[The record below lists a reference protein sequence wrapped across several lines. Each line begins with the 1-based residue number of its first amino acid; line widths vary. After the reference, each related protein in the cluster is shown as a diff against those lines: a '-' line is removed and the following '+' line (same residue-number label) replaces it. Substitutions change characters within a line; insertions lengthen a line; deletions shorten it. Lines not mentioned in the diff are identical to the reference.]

1 METMHAIRTRRAVR
15 SFDPEPPSKEQIE
28 AVIEAAVCAPSDLNR
43 QPWSF
48 VAIQG
53 SDRLADLEQQVR
65 ASWLGT
71 GDRRVAIAHDSEV
84 SASVRALIDSGFA
97 MFHGASAAIILLAPI
112 GDEMAFLDTSLAA
125 QNLML
130 AAHATGLATCPVAL
144 THPYF
149 EHPGTKAE
157 LGIPD
162 GLRVVLAVVIG
173 APTDT
178 RPGTERAKPGRK
190 DPTIYWR

>member
-15 SFDPEPPSKEQIE
+15 SFDPNPPTKEQIE
-28 AVIEAAVCAPSDLNR
+28 TVIGAASYAPSDLNR

-48 VAIQG
+48 LVIQG
-53 SDRLADLEQQVR
+53 SDKLADLEQQVQ

-84 SASVRALIDSGFA
+84 SASIRELIDSGFA
-97 MFHGASAAIILLAPI
+97 MFHGASTAIVLLAPD
-112 GDEMAFLDTSLAA
+112 GDEMAYLDTSLAA

-130 AAHATGLATCPVAL
+130 AAHDIGLATCPVAL

-149 EHPGTKAE
+149 DHSGTKSEFA
-157 LGIPD
+157 IPD
-162 GLRVVLAVVIG
+162 RLRVVLAIVIG
-173 APTDT
+173 TQANAD
-178 RPGTERAKPGRK
+178 RSKPARK
-190 DPTIYWR
+190 DPSIYWR